1 MIKNN
6 LKTSLLKRTIGFAF
20 TFVFLL
26 ATFYCSAQDSIVVKG
41 QFINNTKYAQV
52 QMKKFAVGSFT
63 VTGAKI
69 KVCLFPKS
77 TIP

>member
-6 LKTSLLKRTIGFAF
+6 LKTSPLKRTIGFAF

-41 QFINNTKYAQV
+41 QFINNTKYA
-52 QMKKFAVGSFT
+52 
-63 VTGAKI
+63 
-69 KVCLFPKS
+69 
-77 TIP
+77 

>member
-26 ATFYCSAQDSIVVKG
+26 ATFYCSAQDSIVIKG
-41 QFINNTKYAQV
+41 KFINNTKYAQV
-52 QMKKFAVGSFT
+52 QMSNKIT
-63 VTGAKI
+63 VMRLEKSKI
-69 KVCLFPKS
+69 ALMIYIF
-77 TIP
+77 